1 MPCTVRDIRTIS
13 GDFEGLA
20 GLVEWE
26 EDLQD
31 LPGSEDWLEGQ
42 LRTANSV
49 SVTKTISD
57 LEDKQE
63 TNKSHQSTS

>member
-1 MPCTVRDIRTIS
+1 MPCTVRDTRVIS